1 MASAGTII
9 VTGSNGGLGSAI
21 VENILSK
28 PDLASNYTGV
38 YAVRKAATATKLQAA
53 LSKAPPDH
61 KHETIELDL
70 GSLADVR
77 KVAADINAR
86 VAKGD
91 LPRIRALI
99 LNAGYQ
105 DHGGFAMSEDG
116 FEMSWQVNFLSNM
129 LLSLL
134 LLQSMDTQEGR
145 ILVIGS
151 WAHNMEDTRNNA
163 STAYKDPRYP
173 TLYPGVEAL
182 AKGQWSRPED
192 DPSSNSGFRRYGASK
207 LCVIMFCQELANRIA
222 KDPKLSNVSVIG
234 LDPGGMPTDIARRA
248 GFLIGSVVMKVVV
261 PIIAAIS
268 VRINGNGMFRP
279 AWKSAADVVRACFEI
294 DPHRGELLHLDG
306 TVDLEIAK
314 EARDEAKRKEV
325 WEYGLKAA
333 RIEEGDTALADW
345 K

>member
-105 DHGGFAMSEDG
+105 DHGGFVSFD
-116 FEMSWQVNFLSNM
+116 N
-129 LLSLL
+129 
-134 LLQSMDTQEGR
+134 
-145 ILVIGS
+145 
-151 WAHNMEDTRNNA
+151 WA
-163 STAYKDPRYP
+163 
-173 TLYPGVEAL
+173 
-182 AKGQWSRPED
+182 
-192 DPSSNSGFRRYGASK
+192 
-207 LCVIMFCQELANRIA
+207 
-222 KDPKLSNVSVIG
+222 
-234 LDPGGMPTDIARRA
+234 
-248 GFLIGSVVMKVVV
+248 
-261 PIIAAIS
+261 
-268 VRINGNGMFRP
+268 
-279 AWKSAADVVRACFEI
+279 
-294 DPHRGELLHLDG
+294 
-306 TVDLEIAK
+306 
-314 EARDEAKRKEV
+314 
-325 WEYGLKAA
+325 
-333 RIEEGDTALADW
+333 
-345 K
+345 